1 MPTKTRTTT
10 TTKVKTITTA
20 PLLPVALAT
29 HQYHVAALCIICA
42 GLETIAEQ
50 ERANVTPAQA

>member
-1 MPTKTRTTT
+1 MPTKTRIDAK
-10 TTKVKTITTA
+10 TKVTTFA

>member
-1 MPTKTRTTT
+1 MPTKTRVVT
-10 TTKVKTITTA
+10 TTKITTIA

-42 GLETIAEQ
+42 ALETIAQQ
-50 ERANVTPAQA
+50 ERVDVTPAQA

>member
-1 MPTKTRTTT
+1 MPTKTRTGVKVTT
-10 TTKVKTITTA
+10 VA

-29 HQYHVAALCIICA
+29 QQYHVAALCIICA

-50 ERANVTPAQA
+50 

>member
-1 MPTKTRTTT
+1 VSP
-10 TTKVKTITTA
+10 KVKTTNAVKITTVA
-20 PLLPVALAT
+20 PLLPVALAKQ
-29 HQYHVAALCIICA
+29 QYHVAALCIICA

>member
-1 MPTKTRTTT
+1 MPPTTRTKTTTS
-10 TTKVKTITTA
+10 VKTITIA

-50 ERANVTPAQA
+50 EQADATPAQA

>member
-1 MPTKTRTTT
+1 MTPPTTRTKPTTT
-10 TTKVKTITTA
+10 TVTTVA

-29 HQYHVAALCIICA
+29 QQYHVAALCIICA
-42 GLETIAEQ
+42 ALETIAEQ

>member
-1 MPTKTRTTT
+1 MPPTTRTKP
-10 TTKVKTITTA
+10 TTKIKTITTA

-50 ERANVTPAQA
+50 EQADATPAQA